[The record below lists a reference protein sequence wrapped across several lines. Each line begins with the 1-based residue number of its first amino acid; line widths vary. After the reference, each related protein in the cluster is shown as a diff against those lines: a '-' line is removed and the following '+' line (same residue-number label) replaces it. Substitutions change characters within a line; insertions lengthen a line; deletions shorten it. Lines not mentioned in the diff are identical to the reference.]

1 MWKWIANLV
10 GSGLVGALGD
20 GILKPVLAHLD
31 KKQDVGLDRDKALVS
46 AEIQTNAQ
54 RLTYAVAFKPI
65 VYLTWAPYAL
75 HSAAVCVVS
84 TFGLPFT
91 ILALPPSFQGWEAT
105 ILLTPF
111 IVGPVAT
118 LTSALAARISR

>member
-1 MWKWIANLV
+1 MGWLLNLI
-10 GSGLVGALGD
+10 GSGLVGALGN

-31 KKQDVGLDRDKALVS
+31 KKQDVALERDKALVS
-46 AEIQTNAQ
+46 AEIATNAQ

-65 VYLTWAPYAL
+65 VYCTWAPYAL

-91 ILALPPSFQGWEAT
+91 ILALPPAFQQWEAA
-105 ILLTPF
+105 ILLAPF
-111 IVGPVAT
+111 VVGPVTT
-118 LTSALAARISR
+118 LTSAIAARISR